1 MSNDKYVPPFHITD
15 AIVEKISDISELI
28 GSVTAWQDMNASP
41 KLRRESRIK
50 TIHSSLAI
58 ENNTLSIEQ
67 VTAIVNG
74 KRVLGAPKEIQEVK
88 NAFDAYE
95 RLLSLDPYSADDL
108 LKAHKTLMNELV
120 GEAGVFRSGGVGVF
134 NGDKLIHMAPPADMV
149 PELVGNLL
157 AWAKTSK
164 AHPLVKS
171 CVFHYEFEFIHPF
184 ADGNGRMGRM
194 WNTLL
199 LYKWKPIFAWLP
211 IETLIRERQ
220 DAYYAALA
228 QSDQT
233 ADATSFVEFLL
244 AVIRDTLHEI
254 SETQTGNTDSS
265 ISVPIKLLLDKL
277 DGDTLSAQQIM
288 ERLGLKSRASFRKL
302 YLVPALEQKLIE
314 MEYPDKPNS
323 SKQRYW
329 KQVLRENKH

>member
-1 MSNDKYVPPFHITD
+1 MSNDKYAPPFHMTD
-15 AIVEKISDISELI
+15 SIIEKISEISELI

-58 ENNTLSIEQ
+58 ENNTLSIDQ
-67 VTAIVNG
+67 VTSIVNG
-74 KRVLGAPKEIQEVK
+74 KRVLGEPKEIQEVK

-95 RLLSLDPYSADDL
+95 RLLSFDPYSANDL
-108 LKAHKTLMNELV
+108 LKAHKLLMNELV
-120 GEAGVFRSGGVGVF
+120 CEVGVFRSGGVGVF
-134 NGDKLIHMAPPADMV
+134 NGDKLIHMAPPADIV
-149 PELVGNLL
+149 PELIGNLL
-157 AWAKTSK
+157 TWTETSNV
-164 AHPLVKS
+164 HPLVKS

-184 ADGNGRMGRM
+184 TDGNGRMGRM

-211 IETLIRERQ
+211 VETLIRERQ
-220 DAYYAALA
+220 DSYYAALA

-233 ADATSFVEFLL
+233 ADATPFVEFLL
-244 AVIRDTLHEI
+244 TVIRDTLQEI
-254 SETQTGNTDSS
+254 SEAQTENTEKS
-265 ISVPIKLLLDKL
+265 ISVPIKLLLEKL
-277 DGDTLSAQQIM
+277 DGDTLFAQQIM
-288 ERLGLKSRASFRKL
+288 ERLGLKSRASFRKV

-323 SKQRYW
+323 SKQRYRR
-329 KQVLRENKH
+329 KV

>member
-323 SKQRYW
+323 SKQRYR